1 MPRFSE
7 CWRCGNTIGVG
18 IICKLCEVAKYCSE
32 KCQRNDIFRH
42 EAECIPASILKTC
55 TTCRKSGPNL
65 KACTGCY
72 RAFYCDAKCQK
83 SNWERHKIDCLEV
96 KKRMDEITQLILAQ
110 YSIRSEETAYC
121 SYYYWGN
128 VPAFDC
134 LNLVENEGVDGS
146 AFKVLILGVGDL
158 RNVALTCA
166 SLPDSYSNKVL
177 FTLNDKECCVQ
188 ARLVLLLY
196 MLIKGTFTFISF
208 IYQPIKNIGC
218 IGIWNLYHTKVATY
232 TLSIRMTFSSFLK
245 LAAC

>member
-18 IICKLCEVAKYCSE
+18 ITCNLCGIAKYCSE

-55 TTCRKSGPNL
+55 TACRKSGPNK

-72 RAFYCDAKCQK
+72 RAFYCNAKCQK
-83 SNWERHKIDCLEV
+83 SNWERHKIDCLEA
-96 KKRMDEITQLILAQ
+96 KESLETTTQLIFAHYFTLADEI
-110 YSIRSEETAYC
+110 SSAC
-121 SYYYWGN
+121 LYYYWGN

-134 LNLVENEGVDGS
+134 LNLVENEGVTYGS
-146 AFKVLILGVGDL
+146 ALKVLILGVGDL

-177 FTLNDKECCVQ
+177 FTLNDRESCVL
-188 ARLVLLLY
+188 ARLVLLIY
-196 MLIKGTFTFISF
+196 MLR
-208 IYQPIKNIGC
+208 IG
-218 IGIWNLYHTKVATY
+218 
-232 TLSIRMTFSSFLK
+232 
-245 LAAC
+245 